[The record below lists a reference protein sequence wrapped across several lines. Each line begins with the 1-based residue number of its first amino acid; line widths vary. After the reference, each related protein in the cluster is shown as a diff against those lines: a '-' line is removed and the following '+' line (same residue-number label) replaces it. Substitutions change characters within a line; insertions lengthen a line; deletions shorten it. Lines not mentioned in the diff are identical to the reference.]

1 MEFLRT
7 QEEVRECVGVW
18 KMAGRRVAL
27 VPTMGALHEGHLTL
41 IRRAKNEA
49 DAVVVSVF
57 VNPLQFGPKEDF
69 ERYPRSLAADGA
81 LLRTEEVNA
90 LFCPSAQIMYPENF
104 RTHVEVDKL
113 SDGLCGR
120 LRPGHFRGVATVVLK
135 LFNIIQP
142 DVALFGWKDA
152 QQFII
157 LRRMVE
163 DLNLPIKMIGVETV
177 RDEDGLAMSSRNAN
191 LSAEERR
198 EAPALYAA
206 LQEARANFESGER
219 SAEILR
225 RAIAEKIERDTHA
238 RLDYVEIVSLDAL
251 EPLDEIIPGNT
262 LIALAAQFDKARL
275 IDNIRI

>member
-7 QEEVRECVGVW
+7 QEEVRECVSAW
-18 KMAGRRVAL
+18 KTSGRRVAL

-41 IRRAKNEA
+41 IRCAKNEA
-49 DAVVVSVF
+49 DAVVVSIF
-57 VNPLQFGPKEDF
+57 VNPLQFGPNEDF

-90 LFCPSAQIMYPENF
+90 LFCPSAQVMYPENF
-104 RTHVEVDKL
+104 LTHVEVGKL

-120 LRPGHFRGVATVVLK
+120 SRPGHFRGVATVVLK
-135 LFNIIQP
+135 LFNIVQP

-177 RDEDGLAMSSRNAN
+177 REEDGLAMSSRNAN
-191 LSAEERR
+191 LSVEERR

-206 LQEARANFESGER
+206 LQEARAKFESGER
-219 SAEILR
+219 SAEVLR
-225 RAIAEKIERDTHA
+225 RTVAEKIGHETHA
-238 RLDYVEIVSLDAL
+238 RLDYVEIISLDAL
-251 EPLDEIIPGNT
+251 EPLDKIIPGNT